1 MIFNSD
7 FPPIPDIQRPIA
19 DEWLETIW
27 NHGVDNPKRAAFIV
41 AETGEQI
48 TFHQLYWSSLSVA
61 SYLKEMDF
69 GHGDLAL
76 VILQNCWQ
84 YYPIFFGCAL
94 RGGELKVEVN
104 EMFCLGA
111 MSGASPLFTDFE
123 LNQQFVDSK
132 AKIVFCMDYALDRV
146 LKATENCSQL
156 QKIILVDGQT
166 QNRNGVQIVSFS
178 QLLQTIPTVTKTI
191 ENLDLRNDVVL
202 LPYSRLKFCS
212 GTTGKPK
219 GVMQSNFNYGMMLK
233 IAFNHMD
240 QQVARRMD
248 PNWNWRNEH
257 IQSVLPFYHTFGFS
271 TTLVALFGG
280 SSCVI
285 VRKFEPR
292 IFLKTIQ
299 DYRIRIVFMVPPM
312 ILFLSKSSL
321 VDEYNL
327 SSINYIQAGA
337 APLSSEIIELVKH
350 RLPNIKQISQGYGM
364 TEMSFANHFP
374 VFGADNSQASGKL
387 MSNCQMKIV
396 DLESRKPLGTNER
409 GEICIRGPIRMIG
422 YFNRPE
428 ATREIFDDD
437 DFIRTGDIG
446 FVDDVGL
453 IYVVDRIKELIKVK
467 GYQVAPAELEALL
480 LTNPRIRDCA
490 VFGVP
495 HSQNGEAPR
504 AFVVPADPKLTVD
517 EVLEFVKT
525 RAAPYKQLLGGV
537 QFTDSIPKSPSGKI
551 IRRKL
556 KLDAK
561 L

>member
-7 FPPIPDIQRPIA
+7 FAPIPDIQRPIA

-27 NHGVDNPKRAAFIV
+27 NHGVDNPQRAAFIV

-48 TFHQLYWSSLSVA
+48 TFYQVYLSSLSVA
-61 SYLKEMDF
+61 SYLKQMSF

-84 YYPIFFGCAL
+84 YYPIFFGCGL
-94 RGGELKVEVN
+94 RG
-104 EMFCLGA
+104 GA
-111 MSGASPLFTDFE
+111 MSGAIE
-123 LNQQFVDSK
+123 LHQQFVDSK
-132 AKIVFCMDYALDRV
+132 AKIVFCMNYALDRV
-146 LKATENCSQL
+146 LKATQNCSQL
-156 QKIILVDGQT
+156 QQIILVDGQT

-178 QLLQTIPTVTKTI
+178 HLLQTIPTMTKTT

-202 LPYSRLKFCS
+202 LPYSS

-233 IAFNHMD
+233 IAFNHLD

-248 PNWNWRNEH
+248 PHWNWRNEH

-312 ILFLSKSSL
+312 ILFLSKSPL
-321 VDEYNL
+321 INEYDLN
-327 SSINYIQAGA
+327 SINYIQAGA

-396 DLESRKPLGTNER
+396 DLESRKPLGTNKR

-422 YFNRPE
+422 YFNRPD

-437 DFIRTGDIG
+437 DFIRTGDVG
-446 FVDDVGL
+446 FVDDAGL

-504 AFVVPADPKLTVD
+504 AFVVPADQKLTVD
-517 EVLEFVKT
+517 EVLEFVRT

-551 IRRKL
+551 IRRTL
-556 KLDAK
+556 KNHAK